1 MRKKAMSIDEAKA
14 HIQGLSGQSLK
25 ISINKGRRK
34 IVRYE
39 GKIGDLFP
47 SVFTLH
53 ISGDKNVNLLSC
65 SYRDVVCGQIQFK
78 SSISQKIQTPTT
90 KAND

>member
-1 MRKKAMSIDEAKA
+1 MRKKAMSIEEAKS
-14 HIQGLSGQSLK
+14 HIQNLSGQSLK

-34 IVRYE
+34 IVRYD
-39 GKIGDLFP
+39 GQIGDLYP

-65 SYRDVVCGQIQFK
+65 SYSDVICGQIQFK
-78 SSISQKIQTPTT
+78 TV
-90 KAND
+90 

>member
-1 MRKKAMSIDEAKA
+1 MRKKAMSIDDAKQ
-14 HIQGLSGQSLK
+14 HIQQLAGQPLK

-39 GKIGDLFP
+39 GQIGDLFP
-47 SVFTLH
+47 SVFTLK

-78 SSISQKIQTPTT
+78 TV
-90 KAND
+90 